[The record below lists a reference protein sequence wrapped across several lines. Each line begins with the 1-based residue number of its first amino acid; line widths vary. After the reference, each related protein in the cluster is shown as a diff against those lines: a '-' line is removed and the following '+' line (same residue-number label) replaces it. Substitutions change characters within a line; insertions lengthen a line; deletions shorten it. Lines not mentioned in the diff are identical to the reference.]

1 MEDKILTEI
10 KQVRHLLSALI
21 GTSDLPSDQR
31 FSKEAIDKAASE
43 FQKMSIERGEW
54 LPEDE
59 IHKVIRHAPYSCGN
73 LIIEKF
79 GFINYFKRGRT
90 LYFKKRDLIELN
102 KELKERNINLEKY
115 AQLVAD
121 QEKFEELVRSINL
134 PKGKKTRQY
143 YKIPEGLRDIH
154 SKPFSPALEEQ
165 ITQEID
171 SLLEEYKKFDLSE
184 YVEFYEKKTQAYF
197 RYQYSLDR
205 YLKSDLKKYCSD
217 WCFKYNYANTAKKLI
232 LEIKAENESIKSKG

>member
-1 MEDKILTEI
+1 M
-10 KQVRHLLSALI
+10 QWHLI
-21 GTSDLPSDQR
+21 Q
-31 FSKEAIDKAASE
+31 
-43 FQKMSIERGEW
+43 GEW

-90 LYFKKRDLIELN
+90 LYFKKKDLIELN

-154 SKPFSPALEEQ
+154 SKPFSPSLE
-165 ITQEID
+165 
-171 SLLEEYKKFDLSE
+171 
-184 YVEFYEKKTQAYF
+184 
-197 RYQYSLDR
+197 
-205 YLKSDLKKYCSD
+205 
-217 WCFKYNYANTAKKLI
+217 
-232 LEIKAENESIKSKG
+232 